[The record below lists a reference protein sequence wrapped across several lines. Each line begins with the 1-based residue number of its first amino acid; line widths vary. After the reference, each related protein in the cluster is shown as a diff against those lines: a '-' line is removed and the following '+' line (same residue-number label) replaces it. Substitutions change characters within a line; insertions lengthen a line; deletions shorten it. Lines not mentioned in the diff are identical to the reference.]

1 MKEYKKILKNIY
13 ILYYSSF
20 VNYKYESK
28 LPNSTWW
35 HVGYVGVLDEQQ
47 FNIMANILLIYIYIY
62 IY

>member
-47 FNIMANILLIYIYIY
+47 FNIYIYIY
-62 IY
+62 